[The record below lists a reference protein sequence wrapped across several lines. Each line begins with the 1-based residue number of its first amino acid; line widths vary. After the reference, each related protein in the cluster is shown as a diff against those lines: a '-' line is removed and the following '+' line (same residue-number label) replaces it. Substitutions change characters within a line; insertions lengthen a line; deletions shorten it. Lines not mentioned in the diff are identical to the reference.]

1 MSTVELPPGRWHS
14 ESITPDLYQAE
25 RIERVVFEAQ
35 SPFQKIEIHDG
46 YAFGRALILDGKT
59 QSTTADE
66 FVYHESLV
74 QPPMVSHA
82 GPRSVFVAGGGEGA
96 TIREALAHATVERVT
111 MVDIDR
117 DVVEAC
123 REHLPDH
130 HKGGFDDPRLELHFD
145 DAIAHLEQSAERYD
159 VILVDVS
166 DPLEA
171 GPAVMLYTREFYE
184 LVRDRLLPGGIAATH
199 AGPTGPEFYE
209 QCFSAIVNTM
219 EAVFPITIPYEC
231 FIPSFGSTW
240 GFVAGSL
247 GPDPRTLAV
256 DEIDSRIAERVTP
269 PLRFYDGITQHGMT
283 SLPKYLRA
291 ALKAETRMITRED
304 PIFVE

>member
-1 MSTVELPPGRWHS
+1 MSTVDLPPGRWHT
-14 ESITPDLYQAE
+14 ESITPDLYQSE

-46 YAFGRALILDGKT
+46 HAFGRALILDGKT
-59 QSTTADE
+59 QSTSSDE

-74 QPPMVSHA
+74 QPSMVAHP
-82 GPRSVFVAGGGEGA
+82 GPTSVFVAGGGEGA
-96 TIREALAHATVERVT
+96 TIREALAHTTVERVT

-123 REHLPDH
+123 REHLPGH
-130 HKGGFDDPRLELHFD
+130 HKGAFEDSRLELHFA
-145 DAIAHLEQSAERYD
+145 DAIAHLEQNTDRYD

-184 LVRDRLLPGGIAATH
+184 LVRDRLQPGGIAATH

-219 EAVFPITIPYEC
+219 EAVFPVTVPYES
-231 FIPSFGSTW
+231 FIPSFGSEW

-247 GPDPRTLAV
+247 GPDPRELTAE
-256 DEIDSRIAERVTP
+256 EIDSRIAGLVTH
-269 PLRFYDGITQHGMT
+269 PLRHYDGVTQRGMT
-283 SLPKYLRA
+283 SLPKYLRE
-291 ALKAETRMITRED
+291 ALRAETRTITRED